1 MITSLIEEF
10 KALYNL
16 TTEDLLHGY
25 CHDLSL
31 FISQNI
37 KGSTVVNYMGYNEL
51 QDEFLV
57 HSMIKIENQ
66 LYDAQGLITDVN
78 SYLEDYE
85 EMEDIE
91 TEFYFN

>member
-1 MITSLIEEF
+1 MLTPLIEEF
-10 KALYNL
+10 KTLNNL

-25 CHDLSL
+25 CDDLTD
-31 FISQNI
+31 FIAKHV
-37 KGSTVVNYMGYNEL
+37 KGSSIVNYMGYNEL

-57 HSMIKIENQ
+57 HSMIKIDNK
-66 LYDAQGLITDVN
+66 LYDAQGLINDID

-85 EMEDIE
+85 EMEDVE